1 VKENHKVTVMS
12 HTTRLN
18 KDQSAICAL

>member
-12 HTTRLN
+12 YTTRLN